1 MRVSDLDPKRVIDLT
16 DNWRIRAACRSMAP
30 DLFFPAGT
38 SGVAADEIVA
48 AKEVCFGCEVRSDCL
63 QFAVSTNQEFGVW
76 GGTTEDE
83 RRDLRRHWLR
93 RTVRQETSVP
103 PGRAARGGRTP
114 VGATAHPG
122 EATA

>member
-1 MRVSDLDPKRVIDLT
+1 MSDLDVDRVIDLA
-16 DNWRIRAACRSMAP
+16 DDWKRRAACHSMAP

-38 SGVAADEIVA
+38 TGAARHEIAA
-48 AKEVCFGCEVRSDCL
+48 AKAVCSDCEVRSDCL
-63 QFAVSTNQEFGVW
+63 RFAVSTNQEFGIW

-93 RTVRQETSVP
+93 RTARYERATLGSRR
-103 PGRAARGGRTP
+103 GRSP
-114 VGATAHPG
+114 LGASAHPG